1 MEYFFNLPVILKIF
15 TSLLII
21 LLGNRYLKNMA
32 FSVALA
38 TVVLAFWSGQSLYTS
53 WEIASVRIFS
63 PSEAVLYVVVYLVI
77 ALSSQMKATGTMTTM
92 VHSIGSRLSNRTSM
106 AVLPAVIGL
115 LPMPGG
121 ALFSAPL
128 VNTCQGADEL
138 TGVTKTQINYWFRHM
153 WEYWWPLYPGV
164 LLAIDLSGLPIL
176 RYILF
181 MAPLTLFYIL
191 GGYLFLLRRIPKG
204 AREKGTIPVKGLFKS
219 TLPIL
224 ITMAVFG
231 VLEAL
236 FPALGKFSKYV
247 PIGIGLVTAMVVLQ
261 IQSPLEKKHWKKIL
275 FSSQS
280 LSLVLLIVMIRT
292 YGAFI
297 EAPLPGGQILM
308 DVMRAEL
315 AAWGIPVFLFVALI
329 PFFSGAVMGVA
340 VGTVGASFPI
350 VLSLLGSDPPPGIL
364 MSTVMIAFAFGHAGQ
379 LLSPVHVCLVVSNQY
394 FKAGLLPSLRG
405 LLLPVAT
412 MLGGAYLISRV
423 LLLVF

>member
-1 MEYFFNLPVILKIF
+1 MDFFLNMPVLLKIF

-32 FSVALA
+32 LSVALA
-38 TVVLAFWSGQSLYTS
+38 TVVLAFWSGQSLHTS
-53 WEIASVRIFS
+53 WKIASVRIFS

-77 ALSSQMKATGTMTTM
+77 ALSSQMKATGTMTTL
-92 VHSIGSRLSNRTSM
+92 VHSIGSRLSNRASM

-181 MAPLTLFYIL
+181 MSPLTIFYIL
-191 GGYLFLLRRIPKG
+191 GGYLFLLRRLPKG
-204 AREKGTIPVKGLFKS
+204 AREKGSMPVKGLFKS

-224 ITMAVFG
+224 ITMTVFG
-231 VLEAL
+231 LLEV
-236 FPALGKFSKYV
+236 FVPALGDFSKYV
-247 PIGIGLVTAMVVLQ
+247 PIGMGLLLAMVVLQ
-261 IQSPLEKKHWKKIL
+261 IQSPLEGKHWKKIFL
-275 FSSQS
+275 SHQS
-280 LSLVLLIVMIRT
+280 LALVMLIIMIRT

-297 EAPLPGGQILM
+297 EAPIPGGRILM

-350 VLSLLGSDPPPGIL
+350 VLSLLGTDPAPGVL
-364 MSTVMIAFAFGHAGQ
+364 MSTVMMAFAFGHAGQ

-423 LLLVF
+423 LLLLF

>member
-1 MEYFFNLPVILKIF
+1 
-15 TSLLII
+15 
-21 LLGNRYLKNMA
+21 
-32 FSVALA
+32 
-38 TVVLAFWSGQSLYTS
+38 
-53 WEIASVRIFS
+53 
-63 PSEAVLYVVVYLVI
+63 
-77 ALSSQMKATGTMTTM
+77 
-92 VHSIGSRLSNRTSM
+92 M

-128 VNTCQGADEL
+128 VNTCEGADEL
-138 TGVTKTQINYWFRHM
+138 SGITKTQINYWFRHM
-153 WEYWWPLYPGV
+153 WEYWWPLYPGA

-181 MAPLTLFYIL
+181 MAPLTLFYVL

-204 AREKGTIPVKGLFKS
+204 AREKGTQPVKGLLKS

-224 ITMAVFG
+224 ITMGVFG
-231 VLEAL
+231 ILEVLV
-236 FPALGKFSKYV
+236 PGLGKFSKYV
-247 PIGIGLVTAMVVLQ
+247 PIGIGLLLAMVVLQ
-261 IQSPLEKKHWKKIL
+261 IQSPLRGKDWKRIL
-275 FSSQS
+275 LSHHS
-280 LSLVLLIVMIRT
+280 LALVLLIVMIRL

-308 DVMRAEL
+308 DVMKAEL
-315 AAWGIPVFLFVALI
+315 AAWGIPLFLFVALI
-329 PFFSGAVMGVA
+329 PFFSGVVMGVA

-350 VLSLLGSDPPPGIL
+350 VLSMLGSDPAPGVL
-364 MSTVMIAFAFGHAGQ
+364 MSTVILAFAFGHAGQ

-405 LLLPVAT
+405 LLLPVGT
-412 MLGGAYLISRV
+412 MLGGAYLISQV

>member
-1 MEYFFNLPVILKIF
+1 LEIFFNLPVLLKIF

-38 TVVLAFWSGQSLYTS
+38 TVVLAFWSGQSLDTA

-63 PSEAVLYVVVYLVI
+63 PAEVVLYVVVYLVI
-77 ALSSQMKATGTMTTM
+77 ALSSQMKATGTMTTL
-92 VHSIGSRLSNRTSM
+92 VHSIGSRLSNRSSM

-128 VNTCQGADEL
+128 VNTCEGADGL

-164 LLAIDLSGLPIL
+164 LLAIALSGLPIL
-176 RYILF
+176 EYILL
-181 MAPLTLFYIL
+181 MSPLTVFYLL
-191 GGYLFLLRRIPKG
+191 GGYFFLLRRIPKG
-204 AREKGTIPVKGLFKS
+204 AREKGSVPVKGLFKS
-219 TLPIL
+219 ILPIL
-224 ITMAVFG
+224 ITMTVFG
-231 VLEAL
+231 ILEVFL
-236 FPALGKFSKYV
+236 PALGRFSKYV
-247 PIGIGLVTAMVVLQ
+247 PIGIGLLLAMVVLQ
-261 IQSPLEKKHWKKIL
+261 IQSPLEVKQWKKIFL
-275 FSSQS
+275 SSQS
-280 LSLVLLIVMIRT
+280 VSLVLLIVMIRT

-297 EAPLPGGQILM
+297 EAPILGGQILM
-308 DVMRAEL
+308 DVMRSEL

-329 PFFSGAVMGVA
+329 PFFSGIVMGVA

-350 VLSLLGSDPPPGIL
+350 VLSLLGSNPDPGVL
-364 MSTVMIAFAFGHAGQ
+364 MSTVMMAFAFGHAGQ

-394 FKAGLLPSLRG
+394 FKVGLLPSLRG
-405 LLLPVAT
+405 LFLPVAT
-412 MLGGAYLISRV
+412 MLGGAYLISRIV
-423 LLLVF
+423 LLLF